1 MSSSRPRED
10 PAVAVGAP
18 APRWTRRSRRLEGPR
33 IQPYLFVA
41 PALLVISIFVLW
53 PLAEL
58 FYLSLCR
65 ANILGRTRFT
75 GLDNFV
81 AVFTSLDFAN
91 SVRATVIFMVV
102 VVIAQSALALVV
114 ALLVESESRAM
125 GALRTLYFLPVVI
138 PFVVASFLWKFI
150 YDPDVGLVNSVL
162 QALHL
167 PRTGFLASP
176 SQALGSL
183 IVACIWK
190 AWAFFTMIFLSGLKE
205 IPRELY
211 ECAAI
216 EGATTGQRVRYVT
229 LPLLR
234 RVLLFVIV
242 VTTMDS
248 VARVFTPVFVMTQGG
263 PRGVTDLLVY
273 YDWRTAFR
281 LGDIGFASAVAV
293 FMFVFVLLINLVQ
306 LRLGR
311 ERDA

>member
-1 MSSSRPRED
+1 MKARAS
-10 PAVAVGAP
+10 GL
-18 APRWTRRSRRLEGPR
+18 TRL
-33 IQPYLFVA
+33 QPYLFVA
-41 PALLVISIFVLW
+41 PALLVIGLFVLY
-53 PLAEL
+53 PVFNL
-58 FYLSLCR
+58 FYLSLCK
-65 ANILGRTRFT
+65 ANILGRTRFM
-75 GLDNFV
+75 GFNNYLDL
-81 AVFTSLDFAN
+81 FTSLDFAN
-91 SVRATVIFMVV
+91 SVRATIVFMVV
-102 VVIAQSALALVV
+102 VVVVQTALALVV
-114 ALLVESESRAM
+114 ALLVESESRGM
-125 GALRTLYFLPVVI
+125 GALRTLYFIPVVI

-150 YDPDVGLVNSVL
+150 YDPDVGLINSIF

-167 PRTGFLASP
+167 PRTGFLADP

-183 IVACIWK
+183 IAACVWK

-216 EGATTGQRVRYVT
+216 EGARPSQRVRFIT

-281 LGDIGFASAVAV
+281 VGDIGFASAVAV
-293 FMFVFVLLINLVQ
+293 FMFAFVLLINLVQ

>member
-1 MSSSRPRED
+1 MAAR
-10 PAVAVGAP
+10 
-18 APRWTRRSRRLEGPR
+18 
-33 IQPYLFVA
+33 
-41 PALLVISIFVLW
+41 ALS
-53 PLAEL
+53 
-58 FYLSLCR
+58 
-65 ANILGRTRFT
+65 
-75 GLDNFV
+75 GLDNF
-81 AVFTSLDFAN
+81 AALLTSLDFSN
-91 SVRATVIFMVV
+91 SLRATVIFMVA
-102 VVIAQSALALVV
+102 VVILQSALALIV

-125 GALRTLYFLPVVI
+125 GTLRTLYFIPVVI

-150 YDPDVGLVNSVL
+150 YDPDVGLINSVL
-162 QALHL
+162 QYLHL
-167 PRTGFLASP
+167 PRAGFLADP

-183 IVACIWK
+183 IVACVWK
-190 AWAFFTMIFLSGLKE
+190 AWAFFTMIFLAGLKE
-205 IPRELY
+205 IPGELY

-216 EGATTGQRVRYVT
+216 EGATAVQRVRYVT

-234 RVLLFVIV
+234 RVLVFVIV

-293 FMFVFVLLINLVQ
+293 FMFAFVLLINLVQ

-311 ERDA
+311 DADA

>member
-1 MSSSRPRED
+1 MS
-10 PAVAVGAP
+10 
-18 APRWTRRSRRLEGPR
+18 APRHTAFPGAGG
-33 IQPYLFVA
+33 IQPYLFIA
-41 PALLVISIFVLW
+41 PALLVIGLFVLY
-53 PLAEL
+53 PVIDL
-58 FYLSLCR
+58 FYLSLCK
-65 ANILGRTRFT
+65 ANILGRTRFL
-75 GLDNFV
+75 GLDNF
-81 AVFTSLDFAN
+81 AALLTSLDFAN
-91 SVRATVIFMVV
+91 SLRATVVFMAVV
-102 VVIAQSALALVV
+102 VVVQTALALVV
-114 ALLVESESRAM
+114 ALLVESESRFM
-125 GALRTLYFLPVVI
+125 GTLRTIYFLPVVI

-150 YDPDVGLVNSVL
+150 YDPDVGLINSVL
-162 QALHL
+162 QFLHL
-167 PRTGFLASP
+167 PRTGFLANP

-183 IVACIWK
+183 IAACVWK

-216 EGATTGQRVRYVT
+216 EGARPVQRIRWVT

-281 LGDIGFASAVAV
+281 VGDIGFASAVAV
-293 FMFVFVLLINLVQ
+293 FMFLFVLVINLVQ

>member
-1 MSSSRPRED
+1 MSD
-10 PAVAVGAP
+10 
-18 APRWTRRSRRLEGPR
+18 RRLAR
-33 IQPYLFVA
+33 LQPYLFIA
-41 PALLVISIFVLW
+41 PALLVIGLFVLY
-53 PLAEL
+53 PVFNL
-58 FYLSLCR
+58 FYLSLCK
-65 ANILGRTRFT
+65 ANILGRTHFI
-75 GLDNFV
+75 GLDNFL
-81 AVFTSLDFAN
+81 ALLTSLDFAN
-91 SVRATVIFMVV
+91 SVRATAVFMVV
-102 VVIAQSALALVV
+102 VVIAQTALALGV
-114 ALLVESESRAM
+114 ALLVESETRAI
-125 GALRTLYFLPVVI
+125 GAVRTIFFIPVVI

-150 YDPDVGLVNSVL
+150 YDPDVGLINSVL
-162 QALHL
+162 QWLHL
-167 PRTGFLASP
+167 PRTGFLATP

-183 IVACIWK
+183 ILTCIWK

-205 IPRELY
+205 IPQELY

-216 EGATTGQRVRYVT
+216 EGARATQRVRYVT

-242 VTTMDS
+242 VTTMDA

-281 LGDIGFASAVAV
+281 VGDIGFASAVAV
-293 FMFVFVLLINLVQ
+293 FMFVFVLLINLLQ

>member
-1 MSSSRPRED
+1 MRKHASRP
-10 PAVAVGAP
+10 PG
-18 APRWTRRSRRLEGPR
+18 L
-33 IQPYLFVA
+33 QPYLFIA
-41 PALLVISIFVLW
+41 PALLVIGVFVLY
-53 PLAEL
+53 PVFNL
-58 FYLSLCR
+58 FYLSLCK
-65 ANILGRTRFT
+65 ADILGRTRFI
-75 GLDNFV
+75 GFGNFLDL
-81 AVFTSLDFAN
+81 FTSLDFAN
-91 SVRATVIFMVV
+91 SVRATVVFMVV
-102 VVIAQSALALVV
+102 VVVVQTALALLV
-114 ALLVESESRAM
+114 ALLVESESRGM
-125 GALRTLYFLPVVI
+125 GAMRTLYFIPVVI

-150 YDPDVGLVNSVL
+150 YDPDVGLINSIF
-162 QALHL
+162 QGLHL
-167 PRTGFLASP
+167 PRTGFLANP

-183 IVACIWK
+183 IAACVWK

-216 EGATTGQRVRYVT
+216 EGARPSQRVRFIT

-281 LGDIGFASAVAV
+281 VGDIGFASAVAV
-293 FMFVFVLLINLVQ
+293 FMFAFVLLINLVQ

>member
-1 MSSSRPRED
+1 MK
-10 PAVAVGAP
+10 
-18 APRWTRRSRRLEGPR
+18 TRALRLAGL
-33 IQPYLFVA
+33 QPYLFVA
-41 PALLVISIFVLW
+41 PALIVIGVFVLY
-53 PLAEL
+53 PVFNL
-58 FYLSLCR
+58 FYLSLCK
-65 ANILGRTRFT
+65 ANILGRTKFI
-75 GLDNFV
+75 GLDNFISML
-81 AVFTSLDFAN
+81 TSLDFAN
-91 SVRATVIFMVV
+91 SLRATIVFMVV
-102 VVIAQSALALVV
+102 VVVVQTALALLV
-114 ALLVESESRAM
+114 ALLVESESRTM
-125 GALRTLYFLPVVI
+125 GVLRTLYFIPVVI

-150 YDPDVGLVNSVL
+150 YDPDVGLINSVF

-167 PRTGFLASP
+167 PRTGFLADP

-183 IVACIWK
+183 IAACVWK

-211 ECAAI
+211 ESAAI
-216 EGATTGQRVRYVT
+216 EGARPIQRIWFVT

-281 LGDIGFASAVAV
+281 VGDIGFASAVAV
-293 FMFVFVLLINLVQ
+293 FMFVFVLIINLVQ
-306 LRLGR
+306 LGIGR

>member
-1 MSSSRPRED
+1 MRRHAFRP
-10 PAVAVGAP
+10 PG
-18 APRWTRRSRRLEGPR
+18 L
-33 IQPYLFVA
+33 QPYLFVA
-41 PALLVISIFVLW
+41 PALLVIGVFVLY
-53 PLAEL
+53 PVFNL
-58 FYLSLCR
+58 FYLSLCK
-65 ANILGRTRFT
+65 ADILGRTRFI
-75 GLDNFV
+75 GFGNFRDL
-81 AVFTSLDFAN
+81 FTSLDFAN
-91 SVRATVIFMVV
+91 SVRATVVFMVV
-102 VVIAQSALALVV
+102 VVVVQTALALLV
-114 ALLVESESRAM
+114 ALLVESESRGM
-125 GALRTLYFLPVVI
+125 GAMRTLYFIPVVI

-150 YDPDVGLVNSVL
+150 YDPDVGLINSIF
-162 QALHL
+162 QGLHL
-167 PRTGFLASP
+167 PRAGFLANP

-183 IVACIWK
+183 IAACVWK

-216 EGATTGQRVRYVT
+216 EGARPSQRVRFIT

-281 LGDIGFASAVAV
+281 VGDIGFASTVAV

>member
-1 MSSSRPRED
+1 MRER
-10 PAVAVGAP
+10 ALGK
-18 APRWTRRSRRLEGPR
+18 L
-33 IQPYLFVA
+33 QPYLFVA
-41 PALLVISIFVLW
+41 PALVVIGIFVLY
-53 PLAEL
+53 PVFDL
-58 FYLSLCR
+58 FYLSLCK
-65 ANILGRTRFT
+65 ANILGRTRFI
-75 GLDNFV
+75 GLDNFL
-81 AVFTSLDFAN
+81 ALLTSLDFAN
-91 SVRATVIFMVV
+91 SVRATVVFMVV
-102 VVIAQSALALVV
+102 VVIVQTGLALVV
-114 ALLVESESRAM
+114 ALLVESESKAM
-125 GALRTLYFLPVVI
+125 GALRTTYFIPVVI

-150 YDPDVGLVNSVL
+150 YDPDVGLINSVL
-162 QALHL
+162 QWLHL
-167 PRTGFLASP
+167 PRTGFLANP

-183 IVACIWK
+183 IVTCIWK

-216 EGATTGQRVRYVT
+216 EGARASQRVRYVT

-281 LGDIGFASAVAV
+281 VGDIGFASAVAV
-293 FMFVFVLLINLVQ
+293 FMFVFVLAINLVQ
-306 LRLGR
+306 LRVGR